1 MDVCPRFFCVVLS
14 CAGRGLAWGWSP
26 VQGVLPTVQIDS

>member
-1 MDVCPRFFCVVLS
+1 MALGDHTKCFKADLILVFIVQVP
-14 CAGRGLAWGWSP
+14 P